1 LSCFSSTH
9 IIPWRNRRPGTILL
23 VLSQL
28 PLFQINCAPRFTWI
42 RAAEVCSA
50 EATELPVWK
59 RPPVSVANGLC
70 HPWALDPGSATPEGP
85 RLPGMTQLWGL
96 VCFVSG
102 LGGCPKRRYG
112 KRRYFVQAVAEP
124 PCSTFPG
131 HFQKTGSRVSHPGG
145 APSARDDTVF
155 GWCDCFNDI
164 LSHLYQLYFPI
175 YILLILSILL
185 SAFYNLPFHLS

>member
-1 LSCFSSTH
+1 MFHHSTF
-9 IIPWRNRRPGTILL
+9 PLLTIRVSLCNL
-23 VLSQL
+23 
-28 PLFQINCAPRFTWI
+28 

-131 HFQKTGSRVSHPGG
+131 HFQKTGSRVSHPKG
-145 APSARDDTVF
+145 APSARDDTALGF
-155 GWCDCFNDI
+155 GVIVSTTSCHTFINCIF
-164 LSHLYQLYFPI
+164 Q
-175 YILLILSILL
+175 SI
-185 SAFYNLPFHLS
+185 SC